1 MPASISLY
9 VGSGSRNFFLG
20 GDIDY
25 IRAIYSLRAGSDG
38 LIMIPVTE
46 TSVSNL

>member
-9 VGSGSRNFFLG
+9 VGSESRNFFLG

-25 IRAIYSLRAGSDG
+25 ICTICSLRAGSDG
-38 LIMIPVTE
+38 LIMMD
-46 TSVSNL
+46 SSY